1 MARKKRKKNKKESL
15 KKDKKSV
22 LPDTIKDILIGG
34 LFIFLCIFFIL
45 SFVNLAGI
53 AGKLV
58 DKGFL
63 YLFGRTKYVFPLCFL
78 AIGIVF
84 LSTKI
89 SHKKSILI
97 SILAFAFSLS
107 GFFGALDS
115 KIFLTEQ
122 FGFSINGGWIGSGM
136 SWPLLKIFGFWV
148 VEAIYLLI
156 CFSTIFLVWRFSFF
170 FPKKEAQTEEKTK
183 KEIVVQKQNGAPKLA
198 IKKVFAPSFKT
209 KSVDE
214 PVPVPKA
221 QKQEKQAIQIQPNL
235 IQAPSAAIE
244 GGKLPPLELLE
255 EDREKAVAG
264 DIETAS
270 AIIKRTLE
278 NFGINVEMSA
288 ISVGPAVTQYTFK
301 PAEGIKLSKITALNN
316 NLALALAAHP
326 IRIEAPIPGKSLVGI
341 EVPNETRANV
351 RLRNLLSEPEAKGTM
366 DTLNFVVGRDVIG
379 NSVFADLSKMPHI
392 LVAGSTGTGKTIG
405 LNSIIIS
412 MLYNH
417 TPASL
422 RLILVDPKR
431 VEFSAYNDLPH
442 LLGPV
447 VYDANKVVGVLRW
460 LIGEMEKRFEILSEV
475 GARNIGSYNAKIEK
489 NGKFRKEGLQRMPFI
504 VLVVD
509 ELADLMA
516 ARGRDVEAGIVRLAQ
531 KARAVGIHLVLATQR
546 PSVEVIT
553 GLIKANIIAR
563 VAFQVASQIDS
574 RTILD
579 SAGAEKLLGS
589 GDMLFLSSIIS
600 KPRRVQGAYISEKEV
615 LRITEFIAHNQSV
628 SGIDELSQALEEAL
642 EKPMGEDGM
651 ISSSGDFSGDNDPL
665 YEEAKKIVME
675 SKKASAS
682 YLQRRLRVGYARA
695 ARLLDILEEKGVIG
709 PGQGA
714 KAREVYGGVEEEIE
728 GGAATFTDDDEPKDF
743 GKDYNEID

>member
-1 MARKKRKKNKKESL
+1 MARKKRKKNKKESF
-15 KKDKKSV
+15 KKPDKPG
-22 LPDTIKDILIGG
+22 LPDTIRDILISG
-34 LFIFLCIFFIL
+34 LSIFLCLFFLL
-45 SFVNLAGI
+45 SFANLAGI

-63 YLFGRTKYVFPLCFL
+63 QLFGRTTYVFPLCFL
-78 AIGIVF
+78 IIGIVF
-84 LSTKI
+84 LSSKI

-97 SILAFAFSLS
+97 SVFAFAFSLS
-107 GFFGALDS
+107 GFLGALDS

-122 FGFSINGGWIGSGM
+122 FGFSVNGGWIGSGM
-136 SWPLLKIFGFWV
+136 AWPLLKIFGFWV
-148 VEAIYLLI
+148 VGAIYLLI
-156 CFSTIFLVWRFSFF
+156 CLVTIFLSWRFAYFF
-170 FPKKEAQTEEKTK
+170 PRKESGEKPKKEIT
-183 KEIVVQKQNGAPKLA
+183 VQKQNGAPKLN

-214 PVPVPKA
+214 PVSVPKI
-221 QKQEKQAIQIQPNL
+221 QKQEKPAIQLQPNL
-235 IQAPSAAIE
+235 IQAPNGLTE
-244 GGKLPPLELLE
+244 GGKLPPLDLLE
-255 EDREKAVAG
+255 EDKDKATAG
-264 DIETAS
+264 DIETS
-270 AIIKRTLE
+270 SQIIKRTLE

-288 ISVGPAVTQYTFK
+288 ISVGPTVTQYTFK

-351 RLRNLLSEPEAKGTM
+351 RLRNLLADPEAKGSF
-366 DTLNFVVGRDVIG
+366 DSLNFVVGRDVIG
-379 NSVFADLSKMPHI
+379 NPVFAGLAKMPHL

-412 MLYNH
+412 LLYNH

-431 VEFSAYNDLPH
+431 VEFAAYNDLPH

-447 VYDANKVVGVLRW
+447 VFDANKVVGVLRW
-460 LIGEMEKRFEILSEV
+460 LVGEMEKRFEMLSEV
-475 GARNIGSYNAKIEK
+475 GARNIGFYNAKIEK
-489 NGKFRKEGLQRMPFI
+489 NGRFKKEGLQKMPFI
-504 VLVVD
+504 ILIVD

-563 VAFQVASQIDS
+563 IAFQVASQIDS

-579 SAGAEKLLGS
+579 SSGAEKLLGN
-589 GDMLFLSSIIS
+589 GDMLFLSSVIS
-600 KPRRVQGAYISEKEV
+600 KPRRVQGAYVSEKEV

-628 SGIDELSQALEEAL
+628 SGIDELSQSLEEAL
-642 EKPMGEDGM
+642 EKPMGEEG
-651 ISSSGDFSGDNDPL
+651 SGGSIDFSGDEDPL
-665 YEEAKKIVME
+665 YEEAKKIIME
-675 SKKASAS
+675 TKKASAS

-695 ARLLDILEEKGVIG
+695 ARLLDTLEDKGVIG
-709 PGQGA
+709 PSQGA
-714 KAREVYGGVEEEIE
+714 KAREVYGGREEEIE
-728 GGAATFTDDDEPKDF
+728 GGAATFNDDDDEPKDF